1 MAFYRDKTLMLKPL
15 ARLLRLWDRFAPI
28 LIVIVMAAMV
38 AIVAA
43 QVFLR
48 YLLNDSIGWAD
59 EVSRLTF
66 VWLIFL
72 AIPLGIKAG
81 VRIGIELLTSRLPA
95 SLQDALA
102 RSVAAVAAGLMLLV
116 CYESVVISWQQWDE
130 LMISVDLSAALF
142 YLAVAAGSAH
152 SALHLI
158 WIVLSGAVNADQ
170 TLIRELE

>member
-1 MAFYRDKTLMLKPL
+1 MNALLKPL
-15 ARLLRLWDRFAPI
+15 ALLLKLWDRVAQ
-28 LIVIVMAAMV
+28 IVIVIMMAAMV

-48 YLLNDSIGWAD
+48 YVLNDSIGWAE

-81 VRIGIELLTSRLPA
+81 GHIGIELLTMRLSAP
-95 SLQDALA
+95 LRGALA
-102 RSVAAVAAGLMLLV
+102 RSMAAVAAVLMLLI
-116 CYESVVISWQQWDE
+116 CYESLLISWQQWDE
-130 LMISVDLSAALF
+130 LMISVDISAAVF

-152 SALHLI
+152 AALHLI
-158 WIVLSGAVNADQ
+158 WIVLSGAVNTDQ